1 MTDDRKRT
9 SVLRQLAALR
19 TMSAEEIK
27 DKWRDLYG
35 SEPPRCRKSFLE
47 KRLAYRIQELFYGGI
62 DDTTKRK
69 LKEMAKQDS
78 AANLTGNESISQP
91 NGRIL
96 PGTRF
101 IRQWRGLTYE
111 TIARE
116 KGFEYNGQI
125 YRSLTALATAIT
137 GTKWN
142 GRKWWG
148 LPQIDS
154 KKKGLSND
162 GEDNKEMCDIHPKKR
177 GRRARTRIQ
186 QSGCP
191 ARLR

>member
-1 MTDDRKRT
+1 MPEDRNKT

-35 SEPPRCRKSFLE
+35 AEPPRCRKSFLE

-62 DDTTKRK
+62 DNVTREK
-69 LKEMAKQDS
+69 LKAMAKQDS
-78 AANLTGNESISQP
+78 VANLTGNESISKP
-91 NGRIL
+91 SGRIL

-111 TIARE
+111 TVARE
-116 KGFEYNGQI
+116 SGFEYNGQM
-125 YRSLTALATAIT
+125 YRSLSAIATTIT

-148 LPQIDS
+148 LPEG
-154 KKKGLSND
+154 KT
-162 GEDNKEMCDIHPKKR
+162 NKNN
-177 GRRARTRIQ
+177 
-186 QSGCP
+186 
-191 ARLR
+191 